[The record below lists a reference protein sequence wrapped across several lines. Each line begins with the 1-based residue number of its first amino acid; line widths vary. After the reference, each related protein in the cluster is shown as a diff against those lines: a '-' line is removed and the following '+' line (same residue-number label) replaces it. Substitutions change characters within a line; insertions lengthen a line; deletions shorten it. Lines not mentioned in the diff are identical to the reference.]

1 MNIFKH
7 SPRFQPWETKIGI
20 WIAFLTLKLGY
31 VLKNKNPQH
40 FFYKVMRILKNN
52 LFSNNDI
59 IKSNNKFQ
67 KKLKLTYI
75 TYMV

>member
-1 MNIFKH
+1 
-7 SPRFQPWETKIGI
+7 
-20 WIAFLTLKLGY
+20 
-31 VLKNKNPQH
+31 
-40 FFYKVMRILKNN
+40 MRILKNN

-75 TYMV
+75 TYVVKRKLCVENFLLVTNTFLVNRFE